1 MKRKSYNI
9 IEVKVVIVYIDILF
23 LYNLVI
29 NSLLLY
35 ASGYALKMKINMLR
49 IVGGGILGALYGIFS
64 VICRVHP
71 LLNGFLKLLCA
82 FVMVYIG
89 YSQSMRG
96 YLRLLCTLFISS
108 FCLCGIYMGFSSVF
122 KVESTGNSLFLN
134 LGFPYIFIVFLL
146 FLFILNLFVE
156 GIYIR
161 MRNRDLYKNVEII
174 NKGKKVK
181 LAGFVDTGN
190 SLTTPDGIPVAFVNE
205 KHMRKIITKENTCNI
220 SFLTITGENEKTG
233 FIPERFLI
241 DGKDIKYAVVP
252 VDEDFEKNFDILLG
266 GFE

>member
-1 MKRKSYNI
+1 M
-9 IEVKVVIVYIDILF
+9 VIVYIDVLF
-23 LYNLVI
+23 LYNFVI

-35 ASGYALKMKINMLR
+35 ASGYALKMKINKLR
-49 IVGGGILGALYGIFS
+49 IVGGGMFGAFYGIFS
-64 VICRVHP
+64 VVCRVHP
-71 LLNGFLKLLCA
+71 ILNAILKLLCA

-89 YSQSMRG
+89 YSQSVRG
-96 YLRLLCTLFISS
+96 YLKLLCTLFISS
-108 FCLCGIYMGFSSVF
+108 FCLCGIYMGFSSAF
-122 KVESTGNSLFLN
+122 NVERVENSLFLN

-146 FLFILNLFVE
+146 FLLILNVFVE

-161 MRNRDLYKNVEII
+161 MRNRDLYKSVEII
-174 NKGKKVK
+174 NDGKKVK

-190 SLTTPDGIPVAFVNE
+190 SLTTFDGIPVAFVNE
-205 KHMRKIITKENTCNI
+205 KHMRKFITKENTCNI

-233 FIPERFLI
+233 FIPEKFII
-241 DGKDIKYAVVP
+241 DGKAVKYAVVP